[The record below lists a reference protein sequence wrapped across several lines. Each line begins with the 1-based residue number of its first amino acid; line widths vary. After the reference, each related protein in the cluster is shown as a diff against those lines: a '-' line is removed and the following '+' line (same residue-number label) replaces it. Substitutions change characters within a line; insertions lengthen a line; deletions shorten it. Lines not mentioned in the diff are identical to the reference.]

1 VVDVANVM
9 GARADGW
16 WRDRAGAALRLCR
29 EVLALAARG
38 TGPSGTGP
46 SETGLSGTGPSETG
60 LSGTG
65 PSETGL
71 SGTGPSE
78 SSGQS
83 GERPAAAWV
92 LVLEGRARDAAEQLR
107 AAAPP
112 GAGAPQ
118 GEALVPPTAASAA
131 ASAVPVRVVS
141 APASGDDA
149 IVGVV
154 AEVTGRAERC
164 LVVTAD
170 RELRRRCEA
179 LGAAVVGPAWLLRLL

>member
-16 WRDRAGAALRLCR
+16 WRDRAGAALRLGH
-29 EVLALAARG
+29 EVLAVAGRG
-38 TGPSGTGP
+38 GG
-46 SETGLSGTGPSETG
+46 
-60 LSGTG
+60 
-65 PSETGL
+65 
-71 SGTGPSE
+71 
-78 SSGQS
+78 
-83 GERPAAAWV
+83 PAAAWV
-92 LVLEGRARDAAEQLR
+92 LVVEGRARDAAEGLR
-107 AAAPP
+107 DAAAH
-112 GAGAPQ
+112 
-118 GEALVPPTAASAA
+118 AA
-131 ASAVPVRVVS
+131 ACAADSPGQGTGDTAVPVRVVS

-154 AEVTGRAERC
+154 AEVTGRAESC